1 MGATVDTFKTSHQAV
16 TGLLELVGSSKGQ
29 QRIDALNGL
38 KEAVLA
44 HIKDENRIIQ
54 EAIGK
59 PDADGSFKSSAQG
72 FLEELGDIA
81 QSALLPFFDKYSSP
95 DIVDSKEFMGD
106 FSGIKG
112 ALSDRISFEEETFY
126 PELEKLSY

>member
-1 MGATVDTFKTSHQAV
+1 MGATVDTFKTAHQAV

-44 HIKDENRIIQ
+44 HIKDENSIIQ

>member
-1 MGATVDTFKTSHQAV
+1 MGATVDTFKTAHQAV

-29 QRIDALNGL
+29 QRIDALNDL

>member
-1 MGATVDTFKTSHQAV
+1 MGATVDTFKTAHQAV

-29 QRIDALNGL
+29 QRIDALNDL

-44 HIKDENRIIQ
+44 HIKDENSIIQ

-95 DIVDSKEFMGD
+95 GIVDSKEFMGD

-112 ALSDRISFEEETFY
+112 ALADRMSFEEEQFY
-126 PELEKLSY
+126 PELEKHGY